1 MLIRSEIVQGVLGD
15 STARKQVFHGL
26 LAPVMQ
32 DIIAQKE
39 HYTGIQITSQILEVL
54 ALLVT
59 FAQLDHLLHL
69 PVLVASTIPC
79 GNRVSVVSVLLVI
92 SVQMLQ
98 PTSLIALRVT
108 IAPMDR
114 HSLFH
119 VLKEA
124 TKTTLWVIN
133 WKIAKPARLA
143 CTVNLM
149 VCLGLQACVQEA
161 GFALVDH
168 GKRSLLI

>member
-79 GNRVSVVSVLLVI
+79 GNRVSVVSD
-92 SVQMLQ
+92 SVS
-98 PTSLIALRVT
+98 TEIGRA
-108 IAPMDR
+108 
-114 HSLFH
+114 H
-119 VLKEA
+119 V
-124 TKTTLWVIN
+124 
-133 WKIAKPARLA
+133 
-143 CTVNLM
+143 
-149 VCLGLQACVQEA
+149 
-161 GFALVDH
+161 
-168 GKRSLLI
+168 

>member
-39 HYTGIQITSQILEVL
+39 HYIGIQITSQTLEVL

-69 PVLVASTIPC
+69 PVLVASTIPS

-108 IAPMDR
+108 IAPMDQ

-124 TKTTLWVIN
+124 TKTTL
-133 WKIAKPARLA
+133 
-143 CTVNLM
+143 
-149 VCLGLQACVQEA
+149 
-161 GFALVDH
+161 
-168 GKRSLLI
+168 

>member
-15 STARKQVFHGL
+15 ITARKQVFHGL

-39 HYTGIQITSQILEVL
+39 HYIGIQITSQTLEVL

-69 PVLVASTIPC
+69 PVLVASTIPS

-108 IAPMDR
+108 IAPMDQ

-124 TKTTLWVIN
+124 TKTTL
-133 WKIAKPARLA
+133 
-143 CTVNLM
+143 
-149 VCLGLQACVQEA
+149 
-161 GFALVDH
+161 
-168 GKRSLLI
+168 

>member
-1 MLIRSEIVQGVLGD
+1 MLIHSEIVQGVLGD

-26 LAPVMQ
+26 LALVMQ

-92 SVQMLQ
+92 FVQMLQ

-108 IAPMDR
+108 IAPMDQ

-124 TKTTLWVIN
+124 TKTTL
-133 WKIAKPARLA
+133 
-143 CTVNLM
+143 
-149 VCLGLQACVQEA
+149 
-161 GFALVDH
+161 
-168 GKRSLLI
+168 